1 MYIFAITSYNRC
13 VELQQQYALLFMFLK
28 INHIYFKTM
37 VNEAGLA
44 AALKIIGEAIDWV
57 KPSPKEL

>member
-1 MYIFAITSYNRC
+1 
-13 VELQQQYALLFMFLK
+13 MFLK
-28 INHIYFKTM
+28 INHIYFTAM